1 VVETWLGAGLVD
13 VELRSGRALFDAQ
26 QVLHVEAVAVLVEV
40 SFQKEVFVLAGR
52 LDEREV
58 YVVLLVK
65 VQVVVECMNVHEGVA
80 C

>member
-65 VQVVVECMNVHEGVA
+65 VQVVVE
-80 C
+80 